1 MDNVIE
7 PLDHILNL
15 YSGQSVIE
23 FARMRELTHIML
35 RMSQCL
41 LLVRM
46 PQGTLNQN
54 GGYYALNRVFASS
67 LVRVAFKGTPK
78 RG

>member
-1 MDNVIE
+1 MKITYSGQMDNVIE

-15 YSGQSVIE
+15 YSGQGVIE

-41 LLVRM
+41 LLVRV

-54 GGYYALNRVFASS
+54 GG
-67 LVRVAFKGTPK
+67 
-78 RG
+78 

>member
-15 YSGQSVIE
+15 YSGQGVIE

-41 LLVRM
+41 LLVRV

-54 GGYYALNRVFASS
+54 GG
-67 LVRVAFKGTPK
+67 
-78 RG
+78 